1 MTGPRVVG
9 AGARLLPGIVVAIAL
24 HSAAVGAVLLLATDW
39 STRFGG
45 WGDATPRFFVRQFG
59 VFHFVVAAAY
69 LIEYFRYGGVRILLT
84 AKAIAVASLVDATW
98 RFGGPWAVPF
108 AAAGDAAMGLVVWW
122 IARRGR
128 AGGAEPLSAVPPA
141 RDAAAPPRA
150 SRTPPAPGRSR
161 P

>member
-1 MTGPRVVG
+1 VPGTRAAG
-9 AGARLLPGIVVAIAL
+9 AGARLLPWIVVAIAL
-24 HSAAVGAVLLLATDW
+24 HSAAVGVVLLLATDW

-45 WGDATPRFFVRQFG
+45 WGVATPRFFVRQFG

-122 IARRGR
+122 LARGV
-128 AGGAEPLSAVPPA
+128 GAAPLSAVPPA

-150 SRTPPAPGRSR
+150 SRTPPAPDRSR